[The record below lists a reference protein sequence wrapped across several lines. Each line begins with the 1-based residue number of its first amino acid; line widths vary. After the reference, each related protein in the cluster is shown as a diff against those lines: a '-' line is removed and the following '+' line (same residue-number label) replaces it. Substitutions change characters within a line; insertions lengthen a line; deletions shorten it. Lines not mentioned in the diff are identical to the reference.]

1 VTDQFTVE
9 ISASANSTPDGNDLT
24 FTSKQGANAVAI
36 GYRAGYTSQAANTI
50 ILNASGVEVNGVAA
64 QTNSFYVAP
73 IRNASGTHGVLQYN
87 TTSNEVTY
95 SGSITFPNATVQ
107 TTAYIAPTASYITSA
122 GTDTISRNGMT
133 IKITAD
139 LIIQMSFDYDGN
151 IRGRFAV
158 NGAASSAFTSPSPNG
173 VVTVGV
179 YYDIGTA
186 MTQGDHLVA
195 TIVSASLHKVW
206 RVTVTMRDA
215 SPEAG
220 AYAVIEQLK

>member
-1 VTDQFTVE
+1 
-9 ISASANSTPDGNDLT
+9 
-24 FTSKQGANAVAI
+24 
-36 GYRAGYTSQAANTI
+36 
-50 ILNASGVEVNGVAA
+50 
-64 QTNSFYVAP
+64 
-73 IRNASGTHGVLQYN
+73 VLQYN
-87 TTSNEVTY
+87 ADTKEVTY
-95 SGSITFPNATVQ
+95 SSDIRSEGDINIDINLADSTLRRWRFGEDGELTFPNGGGSIGNGVLSIGNITFPNATVQ

>member
-1 VTDQFTVE
+1 MP
-9 ISASANSTPDGNDLT
+9 ARKL
-24 FTSKQGANAVAI
+24 TSKAITPTADTYVGRTGEIFYDTATGALRISNGSA
-36 GYRAGYTSQAANTI
+36 AG
-50 ILNASGVEVNGVAA
+50 GVVIDG
-64 QTNSFYVAP
+64 TYVAP
-73 IRNASGTHGVLQYN
+73 TA
-87 TTSNEVTY
+87 
-95 SGSITFPNATVQ
+95 
-107 TTAYIAPTASYITSA
+107 AYISSSSSA
-122 GTDTISRNGMT
+122 TNTISRNGMT
-133 IKITAD
+133 IKITAA
-139 LIIQMSFDYDGN
+139 LIIQMSFDYAGN

-158 NGAASSAFTSPSPNG
+158 NGAASSAFTSPSPSG

-215 SPEAG
+215 SPLAG